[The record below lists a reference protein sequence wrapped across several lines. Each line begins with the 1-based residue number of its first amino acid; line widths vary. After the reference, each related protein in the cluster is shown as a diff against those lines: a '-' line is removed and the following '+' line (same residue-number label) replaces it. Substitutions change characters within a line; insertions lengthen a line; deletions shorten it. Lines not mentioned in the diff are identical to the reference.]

1 MDKRKNYYL
10 VLDVEGVGECSN
22 ALTYDLG
29 FAIADKKGNIYE
41 KHSYVIREIFEGQKE
56 LMKSAYYAN
65 KIPNY
70 IQDISAG
77 KRQVVDF
84 KLARWILINTMKKW
98 NVVAVCAYNAKY
110 DRNALN
116 NTLQFV
122 TNGEKK
128 YFFPYGTEIYDIW
141 TMCAETICRQKTY
154 HKLAKENNWLTNKGF
169 IGSKAEQVYKYV
181 IGNYDFVEEHTGLE
195 DVLIEAQLM
204 AKAFSLHKKMDKGI
218 RYNCWRL
225 CQQVG

>member
-10 VLDVEGVGECSN
+10 VLDVEGVGECNN
-22 ALTYDLG
+22 ALAYDLG
-29 FAIADKKGNIYE
+29 FAITDKKGNIYE
-41 KHSYVIREIFEGQKE
+41 KHSYVIREIFEEQKE

-70 IQDISAG
+70 IQDISTG

-84 KLARWILINTMKKW
+84 KLARWILINKMKKW
-98 NVVAVCAYNAKY
+98 NVIAVCAYNAKY

-122 TNGEKK
+122 TNRERK

-141 TMCAETICRQKTY
+141 TMCAETICKQKTY
-154 HKLAKENNWLTNKGF
+154 HKLAK
-169 IGSKAEQVYKYV
+169 
-181 IGNYDFVEEHTGLE
+181 
-195 DVLIEAQLM
+195 
-204 AKAFSLHKKMDKGI
+204 
-218 RYNCWRL
+218 
-225 CQQVG
+225 